1 MAQHPPSD
9 TETAAPGL
17 RSAVLML
24 AALAALGLATLVDLV
39 DGPGDARQ
47 ERVAATPALPVDLA
61 ALRRF
66 PGAARHY
73 VAKRYALKDGFVA
86 LNAAVKLG
94 AFGHSPYPDVMGGK
108 DGFLFLGRAAS
119 IEAAQGVP
127 APVPSS
133 DAAWTAHFSATAAA
147 FKARGIPY
155 VFILGP
161 DKIGVQSD
169 ALPDWLATTLPPIPR
184 ATRILAASGA
194 GSVDVGALFRQ
205 MRARDS
211 GLRLYH
217 RTDTHWTEAGAALAV
232 DAALA
237 PLGLTGPTT
246 PTTEVSGPAGDLARM
261 IGWQDRLRETAPVLP
276 RPPGLRCETPD
287 GAAAQILTL
296 DPLPMVRFRCT
307 NADGAPLRALVFMD
321 SFGMGAAPR
330 LTQMFGDVTF
340 VWQDRID
347 MGLVDDLQ
355 PDVTIRIMVE
365 RKLQTADPATLLR
378 APVP

>member
-1 MAQHPPSD
+1 
-9 TETAAPGL
+9 
-17 RSAVLML
+17 
-24 AALAALGLATLVDLV
+24 
-39 DGPGDARQ
+39 
-47 ERVAATPALPVDLA
+47 
-61 ALRRF
+61 
-66 PGAARHY
+66 
-73 VAKRYALKDGFVA
+73 
-86 LNAAVKLG
+86 
-94 AFGHSPYPDVMGGK
+94 
-108 DGFLFLGRAAS
+108 
-119 IEAAQGVP
+119 
-127 APVPSS
+127 
-133 DAAWTAHFSATAAA
+133 
-147 FKARGIPY
+147 
-155 VFILGP
+155 
-161 DKIGVQSD
+161 
-169 ALPDWLATTLPPIPR
+169 
-184 ATRILAASGA
+184 
-194 GSVDVGALFRQ
+194 
-205 MRARDS
+205 
-211 GLRLYH
+211 
-217 RTDTHWTEAGAALAV
+217 
-232 DAALA
+232 
-237 PLGLTGPTT
+237 
-246 PTTEVSGPAGDLARM
+246 M